1 MSKLIP
7 AIEKKDWT
15 SKMRKVYDWILEWD
29 YCDEEMAAY
38 TVGGGSYEYGNGIE
52 EVDPDEYDSDEDYRE
67 YVDSQ
72 RDNWLQDLDLP
83 GSHWWLFGGM
93 I

>member
-1 MSKLIP
+1 MTKLIP

-15 SKMRKVYDWILEWD
+15 DKMWKVYDWILEWD

-38 TVGGGSYEYGNGIE
+38 IIGGDSYEYGNGIE
-52 EVDPDEYDSDEDYRE
+52 EVDHDEYDSDEDYRE

-72 RDNWLQDLDLP
+72 RYNWLQDLDLP

>member
-1 MSKLIP
+1 MTKLIP

-15 SKMRKVYDWILEWD
+15 DKMWKVYDWILEWD
-29 YCDEEMAAY
+29 YCDEEMTAY
-38 TVGGGSYEYGNGIE
+38 IVGGDSYENGNGIE
-52 EVDPDEYDSDEDYRE
+52 EVDPDEYDSNEYYRE

-72 RDNWLQDLDLP
+72 RANWLQDLDLP